1 MENNNIKIIKEEIY
15 QIYKS
20 IPLKI
25 ANKVN
30 NSICKI
36 IIDQT
41 FGTGFFM
48 NISDSV
54 KFLITNYHII
64 NNEAI
69 NKNIEIEIWNEKKM
83 KLNFNNRKYKF
94 FGRDKD
100 ITLIELKVSD
110 EIYKYI
116 DFLDYDI
123 KFINYG
129 YKIYKDED
137 VFTIEHPIGSDS
149 SCGSGKILKVENWE
163 FEHTIPTE
171 EGSSGCPILL
181 LRNDIN
187 SVKVIGIHKSFNIC
201 EKIKYGT
208 FIGEIIKDFNPK
220 SIVDNLESKNKIPNF
235 LSLENNALKIKDPSP
250 QIKENPKIDIDK
262 KLYLDFINIYQVFTN
277 SLNNLE
283 FNSLYLSKIEIIKTL
298 LEKKIITEINVF
310 IIEYSK
316 INRLND
322 INNQNESFSLSEK
335 DIIPYYK
342 ISEKTEYTFINEDNV
357 NYLI

>member
-1 MENNNIKIIKEEIY
+1 
-15 QIYKS
+15 
-20 IPLKI
+20 
-25 ANKVN
+25 
-30 NSICKI
+30 
-36 IIDQT
+36 
-41 FGTGFFM
+41 
-48 NISDSV
+48 
-54 KFLITNYHII
+54 
-64 NNEAI
+64 
-69 NKNIEIEIWNEKKM
+69 M

-208 FIGEIIKDFNPK
+208 FIGETIKDFNSK

-342 ISEKTEYTFINEDNV
+342 ISEKTEYTFINEEICKLFNLNNINNLQPV
-357 NYLI
+357 SLFSNLSGNIKYNYIYYKKQNRLFQINNYIHIYLIFNFY